1 MLSEL
6 HIRGHVRIRVHPAGY
21 VYHRGNYQSGRV
33 LMDDPNTI
41 IPAGRDYLA
50 TLLIKDGT
58 NLAYTPGITQVGLWA
73 GGIERYKAD
82 LTDRYTTGSNAV
94 GVLFVTTT
102 QPSGQPYT
110 FNEVRLYANSSGS
123 VYVAQK
129 TGLNIEKNNTLA
141 LTVEWTLTL
150 T

>member
-1 MLSEL
+1 MSLEYSLSL
-6 HIRGHVRIRVHPAGY
+6 TLRGHVRITSHGPGGAVVVVDGA
-21 VYHRGNYQSGRV
+21 
-33 LMDDPNTI
+33 NTI

-50 TLLIKDGT
+50 GLFLNDGV
-58 NLAYTPGITQVGLWA
+58 NRAYTPGLTQIGLWA

-82 LTDRYTTGSNAV
+82 LTDRYTSGSSAV
-94 GVLFVTTT
+94 AVLYVPTT

-110 FNEVRLYANSSGS
+110 FDEIRLYAGSSGS

-129 TGLNIEKNNTLA
+129 TGLNVVKNNTLA

-150 T
+150 N